1 MKYFLSNDLY
11 APTKAMSSVSA
22 LDDGLLCSW
31 LVIPPFC
38 VFFFFLL
45 DSPLCVSHL
54 YGRSLLD
61 FSRWANLR
69 VVVMSVAL
77 WD

>member
-1 MKYFLSNDLY
+1 MRYSLSNDLY

-45 DSPLCVSHL
+45 DSPVTSLTSVSAISTVDL
-54 YGRSLLD
+54 FLTFLGGPT
-61 FSRWANLR
+61 
-69 VVVMSVAL
+69 
-77 WD
+77 